1 MTRNRTQKL
10 TRVYVV
16 IVVIGIII
24 HLTYWLR
31 SLSGLPTLF
40 DVVEALGWTM
50 ILPLVF
56 SILGMMILNQQPRNM
71 VGWLMLAGALPVVNP
86 INLYLGYLLT
96 PPTTLTAGLFIIL
109 WVDNWSWMPIIFPIF
124 LIPLYFPTGR
134 LPTPR
139 WKWVPRLALALWL
152 IFAVITPFAE
162 EVGPSS
168 GGWGPLPNPIGFL
181 PTDFMNGPIIIIWG
195 IGLLSIV
202 GGSVVSLFVRYRN
215 AQRLERQQLKWLL
228 YAGAL
233 FAVYFGF
240 TFFTADSETDSG
252 WRNFFFVSTI
262 IMMPIAIAI
271 AILRYR
277 LYDIDLIIRRTLQYS
292 IVSAVL
298 VLVYFGSVTL
308 IQRSLTSISGA
319 QSPLAI
325 VISTLVIAALFSP
338 LRRRV
343 QAIVD
348 RRFYRQKYDA
358 AQTLARF
365 GTIARDETDLAT
377 LVNVMVNVVEE
388 TVQPAS
394 VRVWL
399 KHGPGQDYHRLIEA
413 NFTSGLITPTTITR

>member
-1 MTRNRTQKL
+1 MTRNRSQKL

-16 IVVIGIII
+16 LVVIGIII

-71 VGWLMLAGALPVVNP
+71 VGWLMLAVALPVLNP

-96 PPTTLTAGLFIIL
+96 PPTTLTVGLFIIL
-109 WVDNWSWMPIIFPIF
+109 WVDSWSWIPIIFPVF

-139 WKWVPRLALALWL
+139 WKWIPRLSLALWL
-152 IFAVITPFAE
+152 LFAVITPFE
-162 EVGPSS
+162 EAVGPSN

-181 PTDFMNGPIIIIWG
+181 SSDFTNGPILIIWG
-195 IGLLSIV
+195 LGLLSIV
-202 GGSVVSLFVRYRN
+202 GGSFGSLFVRYRS
-215 AQRLERQQLKWLL
+215 AQSLERQQLKWLL

-240 TFFTADSETDSG
+240 TFFASDPETDSG
-252 WRNFFFVSTI
+252 WRNFFFVFII

-277 LYDIDLIIRRTLQYS
+277 LYDIDVIIRRTLVYT
-292 IVSAVL
+292 ILTAAL
-298 VLVYFGSVTL
+298 GLVYFGTVVLLQT
-308 IQRSLTSISGA
+308 IIGRTTA
-319 QSPLAI
+319 EQSPLVI
-325 VISTLVIAALFSP
+325 VFSTLLIAALFSP
-338 LRRRV
+338 LRRRI
-343 QAIVD
+343 QTFID
-348 RRFYRQKYDA
+348 RRFFRQKYDA
-358 AQTLARF
+358 GQMLARF
-365 GTIARDETDLAT
+365 AQTARDEVKIEQLTGALSG
-377 LVNVMVNVVEE
+377 VVQE
-388 TVQPAS
+388 TMQPS
-394 VRVWL
+394 SLTFWL
-399 KHGPGQDYHRLIEA
+399 KPMENERKKSHD
-413 NFTSGLITPTTITR
+413 